1 MKKQSDQKRVNPVR
15 NSSGALNPALR
26 GGTPY
31 GAEPGIILKSNPPTA
46 AGPEGLWPGGSKRG
60 IISNG
65 VKEIIKIL
73 SKEIPDSRIALR
85 FSNPLELLI
94 ATILSAQCT
103 DVKVNQVTVDLFK
116 KYRSAKDYAESNL
129 AKLEEEI
136 RPTGFYRNKA
146 KSVQKCCQELAK
158 RFGGEVPKTLEELV
172 TLPGVGRKTAN
183 VILGNA
189 FRIPGIVVDTHVH
202 RVSQRIGWTK
212 NDDPVKIEFDLM
224 EIVTK
229 EEWTHFSNLL
239 VWHGRKTCVAR
250 KPLCGTCSIRKLCDY
265 GFKVNPSTPQHKC

>member
-1 MKKQSDQKRVNPVR
+1 MKKQEDLKNRVKKV
-15 NSSGALNPALR
+15 
-26 GGTPY
+26 
-31 GAEPGIILKSNPPTA
+31 
-46 AGPEGLWPGGSKRG
+46 
-60 IISNG
+60 
-65 VKEIIKIL
+65 IKIL
-73 SKEIPDSRIALR
+73 SKEIPDSTIALK

-116 KYRSAKDYAESNL
+116 KYRTAKDYAESSL

-146 KSVQKCCQELAK
+146 KSIQKCCQELGK
-158 RFGGEVPKTLEELV
+158 QFGGKVPKTLEDLV

-189 FRIPGIVVDTHVH
+189 FGTPGIAVDTHVH
-202 RVSQRIGWTK
+202 RVSERIGLTK

-224 EIVTK
+224 EIVPK

-239 VWHGRKTCVAR
+239 IWHGRRTCVAK
-250 KPLCGTCSIRKLCDY
+250 KPLCGICPIRKWCDY
-265 GFKVNPSTPQHKC
+265 GSNVNA

>member
-1 MKKQSDQKRVNPVR
+1 MKKESDQKRV
-15 NSSGALNPALR
+15 
-26 GGTPY
+26 
-31 GAEPGIILKSNPPTA
+31 
-46 AGPEGLWPGGSKRG
+46 
-60 IISNG
+60 
-65 VKEIIKIL
+65 KEIIRIL
-73 SKEIPDSRIALR
+73 SKEIPDSTIALK

-116 KYRSAKDYAESNL
+116 KHRSARDYAESSL

-146 KSVQKCCQELAK
+146 KSIQKCCQELGK
-158 RFGGEVPKTLEELV
+158 RFGGEVPKTLEDLV

-189 FRIPGIVVDTHVH
+189 FGIPGIAVDTHVH
-202 RVSQRIGWTK
+202 RVSQRIGLTK

-224 EIVTK
+224 EIVPK
-229 EEWTHFSNLL
+229 EEWTHFSSLL
-239 VWHGRKTCVAR
+239 IWHGRKTCVAR
-250 KPLCGTCSIRKLCDY
+250 KPLCGICPIRKWCDY
-265 GFKVNPSTPQHKC
+265 GSKVKG

>member
-1 MKKQSDQKRVNPVR
+1 MKKQSDQKRVR
-15 NSSGALNPALR
+15 
-26 GGTPY
+26 
-31 GAEPGIILKSNPPTA
+31 K
-46 AGPEGLWPGGSKRG
+46 
-60 IISNG
+60 
-65 VKEIIKIL
+65 IIKIL
-73 SKEIPDSRIALR
+73 SKEIPDSTIALK

-103 DVKVNQVTVDLFK
+103 DVKVNQVTADLFK
-116 KYRSAKDYAESNL
+116 KHRSARDYAESNL

-146 KSVQKCCQELAK
+146 KSIQKCCQELGK
-158 RFGGEVPKTLEELV
+158 RFGGEVPKTLEDLV

-189 FRIPGIVVDTHVH
+189 FGIPGIAVDTHVH
-202 RVSQRIGWTK
+202 RVSQRIGLTK

-224 EIVTK
+224 EIVPK

-239 VWHGRKTCVAR
+239 IWHGRKTCVAI
-250 KPLCGTCSIRKLCDY
+250 KPLCGICPIRKWCDY
-265 GFKVNPSTPQHKC
+265 GSKAKG

>member
-1 MKKQSDQKRVNPVR
+1 MKKQEDLRKR
-15 NSSGALNPALR
+15 
-26 GGTPY
+26 
-31 GAEPGIILKSNPPTA
+31 
-46 AGPEGLWPGGSKRG
+46 
-60 IISNG
+60 

-73 SKEIPDSRIALR
+73 SKEIPDSRIALK

-103 DVKVNQVTVDLFK
+103 DVKVNQVTADLFK
-116 KYRSAKDYAESNL
+116 KHRSAKDYAEANL
-129 AKLEEEI
+129 AELEKEI

-146 KSVQKCCQELAK
+146 KSIQRSCQELVK
-158 RFGGEVPKTLEELV
+158 RFGGNVPKTLEELV

-189 FRIPGIVVDTHVH
+189 FGTPGIVVDTHVH
-202 RVSQRIGWTK
+202 RVSRRIGLTK

-224 EIVTK
+224 EIVPQ

-239 VWHGRKTCVAR
+239 VWHGRRTCVAR
-250 KPLCGTCSIRKLCDY
+250 NPLCGICPIRKSCDY
-265 GFKVNPSTPQHKC
+265 GSKAKG

>member
-1 MKKQSDQKRVNPVR
+1 MKKQEDLKKRV
-15 NSSGALNPALR
+15 
-26 GGTPY
+26 
-31 GAEPGIILKSNPPTA
+31 K
-46 AGPEGLWPGGSKRG
+46 K
-60 IISNG
+60 
-65 VKEIIKIL
+65 IIKIL
-73 SKEIPDSRIALR
+73 SKKIPDSRIALR

-146 KSVQKCCQELAK
+146 KSIQKCCQELVK

-183 VILGNA
+183 VILGNT
-189 FRIPGIVVDTHVH
+189 FGIPGIVVDTHVQ
-202 RVSQRIGWTK
+202 RVSQRIGLTMN
-212 NDDPVKIEFDLM
+212 NDPAKIEFDLM
-224 EIVTK
+224 EIVPK

-250 KPLCGTCSIRKLCDY
+250 KPLCEICPIRNLCDF
-265 GFKVNPSTPQHKC
+265 GSKMKV

>member
-1 MKKQSDQKRVNPVR
+1 MKKQSDQKR
-15 NSSGALNPALR
+15 
-26 GGTPY
+26 
-31 GAEPGIILKSNPPTA
+31 
-46 AGPEGLWPGGSKRG
+46 
-60 IISNG
+60 

-85 FSNPLELLI
+85 SSNPLELLI

-103 DVKVNQVTVDLFK
+103 DIKVNQVTVDLFK

-146 KSVQKCCQELAK
+146 KSLQKCCQELVK
-158 RFGGEVPKTLEELV
+158 RFGGGIPKTLEELV

-189 FRIPGIVVDTHVH
+189 FGIPGIVVDTHVH
-202 RVSQRIGWTK
+202 RVSQRIGLTK

-224 EIVTK
+224 EIVPK

-239 VWHGRKTCVAR
+239 VWHGRRTCAAK
-250 KPLCGTCSIRKLCDY
+250 KPLCGTCPIRNLCDY
-265 GFKVNPSTPQHKC
+265 GSKIKG

>member
-1 MKKQSDQKRVNPVR
+1 MKKQSDMKRVKK
-15 NSSGALNPALR
+15 
-26 GGTPY
+26 
-31 GAEPGIILKSNPPTA
+31 II
-46 AGPEGLWPGGSKRG
+46 E
-60 IISNG
+60 
-65 VKEIIKIL
+65 IL
-73 SKEIPDSRIALR
+73 SKEIPDSKIALR

-116 KYRSAKDYAESNL
+116 KYRSAEDYTNSNL
-129 AKLEEEI
+129 EELEEDI

-146 KSVQKCCQELAK
+146 KSIQKCCQELVT
-158 RFGGEVPKTLEELV
+158 RFGGKVPKTLEELV

-189 FRIPGIVVDTHVH
+189 FGIPGIAVDTHVH
-202 RVSQRIGWTK
+202 RVSQRIGLTK

-224 EIVTK
+224 EIVPK

-239 VWHGRKTCVAR
+239 IWHGRRTCIAK
-250 KPLCGTCSIRKLCDY
+250 KPLCEICPIRKLCDY
-265 GFKVNPSTPQHKC
+265 GNKTYKKV

>member
-1 MKKQSDQKRVNPVR
+1 MKKQEDLKKR
-15 NSSGALNPALR
+15 
-26 GGTPY
+26 
-31 GAEPGIILKSNPPTA
+31 
-46 AGPEGLWPGGSKRG
+46 
-60 IISNG
+60 

-103 DVKVNQVTVDLFK
+103 DVKVNQVTMDLFK
-116 KYRSAKDYAESNL
+116 KYRSVKDYAESNL
-129 AKLEEEI
+129 VKLEEEI

-146 KSVQKCCQELAK
+146 KSIQKCCQELVK
-158 RFGGEVPKTLEELV
+158 RFGGEIPKTLQELV

-183 VILGNA
+183 VILGNI
-189 FRIPGIVVDTHVH
+189 FDIPGIVVDTHVQ
-202 RVSQRIGWTK
+202 RVSQRIGLTK

-224 EIVTK
+224 EIVPK

-250 KPLCGTCSIRKLCDY
+250 KPLCGTCSIRKWCDY
-265 GFKVNPSTPQHKC
+265 GSKMKI

>member
-1 MKKQSDQKRVNPVR
+1 MGGGMKKEANIKR
-15 NSSGALNPALR
+15 
-26 GGTPY
+26 
-31 GAEPGIILKSNPPTA
+31 
-46 AGPEGLWPGGSKRG
+46 
-60 IISNG
+60 

-73 SKEIPDSRIALR
+73 SKEKPHSRMALK

-103 DVKVNQVTVDLFK
+103 DVKGNQVTVDLFK
-116 KYRSAKDYAESNL
+116 KYRSAKDYAESDL
-129 AKLEEEI
+129 EKLEGEI

-146 KSVQKCCQELAK
+146 KSIQKCCQELIK
-158 RFGGEVPKTLEELV
+158 RFGGEIPKTLEELV

-189 FRIPGIVVDTHVH
+189 FGVPGIAVDTHVH
-202 RVSQRIGWTK
+202 RVSQRIGLTK

-224 EIVTK
+224 EIVPK

-239 VWHGRKTCVAR
+239 VWHGRRTCVAR
-250 KPLCGTCSIRKLCDY
+250 KPLCQTCSIRKLCDY
-265 GFKVNPSTPQHKC
+265 GSDLLKKPKLQNPNAKREYN

>member
-1 MKKQSDQKRVNPVR
+1 MKKQEDLKKR
-15 NSSGALNPALR
+15 
-26 GGTPY
+26 
-31 GAEPGIILKSNPPTA
+31 
-46 AGPEGLWPGGSKRG
+46 
-60 IISNG
+60 

-116 KYRSAKDYAESNL
+116 KYRSVKDYAESNL
-129 AKLEEEI
+129 VKLEEEI

-146 KSVQKCCQELAK
+146 KSIQKCCQELVK

-183 VILGNA
+183 VILGNI
-189 FRIPGIVVDTHVH
+189 FGYTRHCGRYPC
-202 RVSQRIGWTK
+202 SQGEPENWI
-212 NDDPVKIEFDLM
+212 D
-224 EIVTK
+224 K
-229 EEWTHFSNLL
+229 E
-239 VWHGRKTCVAR
+239 R
-250 KPLCGTCSIRKLCDY
+250 
-265 GFKVNPSTPQHKC
+265 

>member
-1 MKKQSDQKRVNPVR
+1 MKKQAD
-15 NSSGALNPALR
+15 
-26 GGTPY
+26 
-31 GAEPGIILKSNPPTA
+31 LKN
-46 AGPEGLWPGGSKRG
+46 R
-60 IISNG
+60 

-73 SKEIPDSRIALR
+73 SKEIQDSRIALR

-116 KYRSAKDYAESNL
+116 KYHSAKDYAKANL
-129 AKLEEEI
+129 AELEEDI

-146 KSVQKCCQELAK
+146 KSIHKCCQELVV

-189 FRIPGIVVDTHVH
+189 FGIPGIVVDTHVH
-202 RVSQRIGWTK
+202 RVSQRVGLTK
-212 NDDPVKIEFDLM
+212 NDDPTKIEFDLM
-224 EIVTK
+224 EIVPK
-229 EEWTHFSNLL
+229 DEWTHFSNLL
-239 VWHGRKTCVAR
+239 IWHGRRTCVAK
-250 KPLCGTCSIRKLCDY
+250 KPLCEICPIRKLCDY
-265 GFKVNPSTPQHKC
+265 GSKVKV